1 MQTPENLHEKIAEE
15 KTMVPRE
22 ISLN

>member
-15 KTMVPRE
+15 KIMVPRE